1 MHPLRIMLL
10 FGDLFHNVLSETVFN
25 TVSVLLVIAEVVH
38 VAVNVLNIRLF
49 LH

>member
-1 MHPLRIMLL
+1 MHPLRVMFLL
-10 FGDLFHNVLSETVFN
+10 GDLFHNVLGKTGSDAVRIFF
-25 TVSVLLVIAEVVH
+25 LIAEVVH